1 MTKQPQRH
9 YLLVCLIFLIFFV
22 ISLLTNII
30 GPLVPEIIDSF
41 KLNLALAGLLPFSF
55 FIAYA
60 VMSIPAGFLVEKY
73 REKKVM
79 LCAFCLALAGALLF
93 ALFPGYLIDR
103 KSVV

>member
-1 MTKQPQRH
+1 MTQKPQRH
-9 YLLVCLIFLIFFV
+9 YFLVCLIFLIFFV
-22 ISLLTNII
+22 ISFLTNII

-79 LCAFCLALAGALLF
+79 LTAFAWL
-93 ALFPGYLIDR
+93 
-103 KSVV
+103 